1 MPPQILLPSNHKPLF
16 ARESEL
22 FKQSSMKE
30 RIFSKQNMHENTTL
44 TSEKTWLKGCAT
56 IKTPFT
62 QPWSTLIWTP
72 LYHLGA
78 PREVVVREHDAPGPR
93 GARLRVL
100 LGRVVD
106 EGAAVVDGEALQAVV
121 QPRLGQVLAD
131 VEQLRPREDVLL
143 Q

>member
-1 MPPQILLPSNHKPLF
+1 MIKP
-16 ARESEL
+16 
-22 FKQSSMKE
+22 
-30 RIFSKQNMHENTTL
+30 
-44 TSEKTWLKGCAT
+44 
-56 IKTPFT
+56 PFT

-100 LGRVVD
+100 GRVVD

-121 QPRLGQVLAD
+121 EARLGQVLPD
-131 VEQLRPREDVLL
+131 VQQLRPRQDVLL
-143 Q
+143 QCQ